1 MERSTEA
8 AKLVYTKDVAMVIA
22 LKLNGKNNSLKVRV
36 NVTEMAALRSLT
48 KDDLIIVTKP
58 ILLRGFDYKSD
69 APAGINL
76 LMMSSVSSGRE
87 LLQALGRVG
96 RYQ

>member
-1 MERSTEA
+1 
-8 AKLVYTKDVAMVIA
+8 
-22 LKLNGKNNSLKVRV
+22 
-36 NVTEMAALRSLT
+36 MAALRSLT
-48 KDDLIIVTKP
+48 KYDLIIVTEP
-58 ILLRGFDYKSD
+58 ALLRGFDYKSD

-76 LMMSSVSSGRE
+76 LMMSSVSSGRA